1 MKSLL
6 LIWVIFLLLLGCEH
20 TPTKSQSVESVED
33 LGGTDE
39 ANAQRSREILYA
51 TLWMQHSAEYRAA
64 ALQAFEAA
72 RAQLKTATRCGTAEA
87 GQLQQSKG
95 ACGAKSP
102 WAKRPAA
109 IIFDLDETL
118 LDNSAYQAF
127 QIKHRELY
135 EDARWETWVK
145 SEEALAI
152 AGAVDFVKDASKAAR
167 IYYVTN
173 RECRKPID
181 QVKDELKLRAD
192 CPQLLDTMSRMEK
205 LGFPKAKDRS
215 AFYLKGMYADLQSKE
230 AIRQKIATKHRIA
243 MLVGDNLKDFVESQA
258 VYADNEAKLAPL
270 WGKRW
275 FIIPNPAYGSWP
287 DALSADIDQELGKTC
302 RKLATKKEQ
311 DYCAYGPRYEA
322 RMKKLRVWFPLE

>member
-1 MKSLL
+1 MKPLL
-6 LIWVIFLLLLGCEH
+6 LIWVMVLLLAGCEH
-20 TPTKSQSVESVED
+20 TQTKSQSVED

-64 ALQAFEAA
+64 ALQAFESA
-72 RAQLKTATRCGTAEA
+72 RAQLKSATKCGTAEV
-87 GQLQQSKG
+87 GQLQQTKG
-95 ACGAKSP
+95 VCGAKSP

-127 QIKHRELY
+127 QIKNRELY

-152 AGAVDFVKDASKAAR
+152 AGASEFVKDASKVAR

-173 RECRKPID
+173 RQCRHPVDK
-181 QVKDELKLRAD
+181 VKDPLKLRAD

-205 LGFPKAKDRS
+205 LGFPKANDRS
-215 AFYLKGMYADLQSKE
+215 AFYLKGMYAELQSKE
-230 AIRQKIATKHRIA
+230 AIRQKIAGKHRIA
-243 MLVGDNLKDFVESQA
+243 MLVGDNLTDFVESQEI
-258 VYADNEAKLAPL
+258 YAENESRFAPL

-275 FIIPNPAYGSWP
+275 FIVPNPVYGSWL
-287 DALSADIDQELGKTC
+287 DVLSADAGQEVANRCGT
-302 RKLATKKEQ
+302 LATDKEK
-311 DYCAYGPRYEA
+311 DYCAYRPEYEA
-322 RMKKLRVWFPLE
+322 RLAKLKVWFPLE

>member
-1 MKSLL
+1 MKPLL
-6 LIWVIFLLLLGCEH
+6 LVWAMALLLPGCEH
-20 TPTKSQSVESVED
+20 TQIKSQGVGGVED

-51 TLWMQHSAEYRAA
+51 TLWMQHSPEYRAA
-64 ALQAFEAA
+64 ALQAFEGA

-127 QIKHRELY
+127 QIKRRELH
-135 EDARWETWVK
+135 EDARWEIWVK

-152 AGAVDFVKDASKAAR
+152 AGAVDFVKEASKTAR
-167 IYYVTN
+167 IYYVSN
-173 RECRKPID
+173 RACRQPID
-181 QVKDELKLRAD
+181 KIKAELKLREL
-192 CPQLLDTMSRMEK
+192 CPQLLDTMSRMDK

-215 AFYLKGMYADLQSKE
+215 AFYLKGMYADLESKE
-230 AIRQKIATKHRIA
+230 EIRRKIADKHRIA
-243 MLVGDNLKDFVESQA
+243 MLVGDDLEDFVGGQA
-258 VYADNEAKLAPL
+258 VYARDEATLAPL

-287 DALSADIDQELGKTC
+287 DALSADADREVSKACGH
-302 RKLATKKEQ
+302 LAAKRER
-311 DYCAYGPRYEA
+311 DYCAYRPEYEA
-322 RMKKLRVWFPLE
+322 RMNKLKVWFPLE

>member
-6 LIWVIFLLLLGCEH
+6 LIWAMALLLSGCEH
-20 TPTKSQSVESVED
+20 VPTKAQGVED
-33 LGGTDE
+33 FGETDE

-51 TLWMQHSAEYRAA
+51 TLWMQHSTEYRAA
-64 ALQAFEAA
+64 ALQAFESAS
-72 RAQLKTATRCGTAEA
+72 AQLKTATRCGTAEV

-95 ACGAKSP
+95 TCGAKSP

-109 IIFDLDETL
+109 IVVDLDETL

-135 EDARWETWVK
+135 DDARWETWVK
-145 SEEALAI
+145 SEESLAV
-152 AGAVDFVKDASKAAR
+152 AGAVDFLKAASRVAR
-167 IYYVTN
+167 IYYVSD
-173 RECRKPID
+173 RACRQPID
-181 QVKDELKLRAD
+181 KIKAELKVREL

-205 LGFPKAKDRS
+205 LGFPKAGDRT

-230 AIRQKIATKHRIA
+230 EMRQKIAARHRIA
-243 MLVGDNLKDFVESQA
+243 MLVGDDLEDFVENRA
-258 VYADNEAKLAPL
+258 VYAQNEAKLAPL

-287 DALSADIDQELGKTC
+287 GVLTADIEPNVANAC
-302 RKLATKKEQ
+302 RSLETKEERERCV
-311 DYCAYGPRYEA
+311 YRLNYEA
-322 RMKKLRVWFPLE
+322 RVGRLKVWFPLE

>member
-6 LIWVIFLLLLGCEH
+6 LIWVMVLLLSGCEH
-20 TPTKSQSVESVED
+20 TQTKSQGVED
-33 LGGTDE
+33 VGGADE

-51 TLWMQHSAEYRAA
+51 TLWMQHSTEYRAA
-64 ALQAFEAA
+64 ALQAFESA
-72 RAQLKTATRCGTAEA
+72 RAQLKTATKCGTAEA
-87 GQLQQSKG
+87 GQLKQSKG
-95 ACGAKSP
+95 TCGAKSP

-109 IIFDLDETL
+109 VIFDLDETL

-135 EDARWETWVK
+135 DDARWETWVK

-152 AGAVDFVKDASKAAR
+152 AGAVEFAKSASGVAR
-167 IYYVTN
+167 IYYVSN
-173 RECRKPID
+173 RACRQPID
-181 QVKDELKLRAD
+181 KIKAELKVREL

-215 AFYLKGMYADLQSKE
+215 AFYLKGMYADLESKE
-230 AIRQKIATKHRIA
+230 EIRQKIAAKHRIA
-243 MLVGDNLKDFVESQA
+243 MLVGDNLEDFVESHA
-258 VYADNEAKLAPL
+258 AYAQNEATLAPL

-287 DALSADIDQELGKTC
+287 GVLSADVEQEGSKACDPLE
-302 RKLATKKEQ
+302 TKEAR
-311 DYCAYGPRYEA
+311 DRCAYRLQYEA
-322 RMKKLRVWFPLE
+322 RMSKLKVWLPLE

>member
-1 MKSLL
+1 MKPLL
-6 LIWVIFLLLLGCEH
+6 LVWVMVLLLAGCEH
-20 TPTKSQSVESVED
+20 IQTKSQSVED

-64 ALQAFEAA
+64 ALQAFESA
-72 RAQLKTATRCGTAEA
+72 RAQLKAATKCGTAEA

-135 EDARWETWVK
+135 EDARWQTWVK

-167 IYYVTN
+167 IYYVSD
-173 RECRKPID
+173 RACRQPID
-181 QVKDELKLRAD
+181 KIKAELKLREL
-192 CPQLLDTMSRMEK
+192 CPQLLDTMSRMDK

-215 AFYLKGMYADLQSKE
+215 AFYLKGMYADLKSKE
-230 AIRQKIATKHRIA
+230 EIRQKIAAKHRIA
-243 MLVGDNLKDFVESQA
+243 MLVGDDLKDFVESQA

-287 DALSADIDQELGKTC
+287 DVLSADVDENLKQTC
-302 RKLATKKEQ
+302 DKLATKKEQ
-311 DYCAYGPRYEA
+311 DYCAYRPKYEA
-322 RMKKLRVWFPLE
+322 RMKKLKVWFPLE

>member
-6 LIWVIFLLLLGCEH
+6 LIWAMALLLPGCEH
-20 TPTKSQSVESVED
+20 TPTKSQSVED

-51 TLWMQHSAEYRAA
+51 TLWMQHSTEYRAA
-64 ALQAFEAA
+64 ALQAFESAS
-72 RAQLKTATRCGTAEA
+72 AQLKTATRCGSAEA

-95 ACGAKSP
+95 TCGVKSP

-118 LDNSAYQAF
+118 LDNSAYLAF

-135 EDARWETWVK
+135 EDERWETWVK

-152 AGAVDFVKDASKAAR
+152 AGAVDFVKAASKAAR
-167 IYYVTN
+167 IYYVSN
-173 RECRKPID
+173 RACREPID
-181 QVKDELKLRAD
+181 KIREELKLREL
-192 CPQLLDTMSRMEK
+192 CPQLLDTMSRMDR
-205 LGFPKAKDRS
+205 LGFPKARERS
-215 AFYLKGMYADLQSKE
+215 AFYLKGMYAGLESKE
-230 AIRQKIATKHRIA
+230 EIRQKIAAKHRIA
-243 MLVGDNLKDFVESQA
+243 MLVGDNLEDFVESQA
-258 VYADNEAKLAPL
+258 VYAQNEAALAPL

-287 DALSADIDQELGKTC
+287 GVLSADADQEALKVC
-302 RKLATKKEQ
+302 DQLATKKEK
-311 DYCAYGPRYEA
+311 DYCAYRPKYEA
-322 RMKKLRVWFPLE
+322 RMNKLKVWFPLE

>member
-1 MKSLL
+1 MKPLL
-6 LIWVIFLLLLGCEH
+6 LVWAMVLLLAGCEH
-20 TPTKSQSVESVED
+20 TQTKSQIVED

-64 ALQAFEAA
+64 ALQAFESA
-72 RAQLKTATRCGTAEA
+72 RAQLKTATKCGTAEA

-135 EDARWETWVK
+135 EGARWETWVK

-152 AGAVDFVKDASKAAR
+152 AGAVDFVKAASKAAR
-167 IYYVTN
+167 IYYVSDRAC
-173 RECRKPID
+173 REPID
-181 QVKDELKLRAD
+181 KIKAELKLREL
-192 CPQLLDTMSRMEK
+192 CPQLLDTMSRMDK

-215 AFYLKGMYADLQSKE
+215 AFYLKGMYADLKSKE
-230 AIRQKIATKHRIA
+230 EIRQKIAAKHRIA

-287 DALSADIDQELGKTC
+287 DVLSADVDENLKQTC
-302 RKLATKKEQ
+302 DKLATKKEQ
-311 DYCAYGPRYEA
+311 DYCAYRPKYEA
-322 RMKKLRVWFPLE
+322 RMKKLKVWFPLE

>member
-20 TPTKSQSVESVED
+20 TPTKSQSVESVEGP
-33 LGGTDE
+33 GGTDE

-64 ALQAFEAA
+64 ALQAFEGA
-72 RAQLKTATRCGTAEA
+72 RAQLKTATKCGTAEA

-95 ACGAKSP
+95 TCGAKSP

-127 QIKHRELY
+127 QIKQRELY
-135 EDARWETWVK
+135 DDDRWEIWVK

-181 QVKDELKLRAD
+181 KVKDELKLRAD

-230 AIRQKIATKHRIA
+230 AIRQKIATKHRIV
-243 MLVGDNLKDFVESQA
+243 MLVGDDLEDFVESHA
-258 VYADNEAKLAPL
+258 VYAQNEATLAPL

-275 FIIPNPAYGSWP
+275 FIVPNPAYGSWP
-287 DALSADIDQELGKTC
+287 DALSADADQDVSKACGH
-302 RKLATKKEQ
+302 LATKKER
-311 DYCAYGPRYEA
+311 DYCAYRPEYEA
-322 RMKKLRVWFPLE
+322 RMNKLKVWFPLE